1 MPLKENQEV
10 TVAKRAGMY
19 KGEKRR
25 KELSRL
31 KKQEEKRQRRIISK
45 KADSTGDEEIINPEG
60 ETVVDENEKGG
71 DASTGA

>member
-1 MPLKENQEV
+1 
-10 TVAKRAGMY
+10 VAKRAGMY

-45 KADSTGDEEIINPEG
+45 KADSTGEEEIINPEG
-60 ETVVDENEKGG
+60 ETGAGEDEKGG
-71 DASTGA
+71 DTLAGA